1 MARIRSIK
9 PELRTSLTV
18 AEWPREVRYFWTLL
32 WGYLD
37 DHGRGVDNARLVLA
51 DCFPLDRDLDEDVID
66 KWLGLFAESG
76 PLCRYGVNGRRY
88 MHSVNWKEHQ
98 RPSHP
103 TDSRIPPCPHHHA
116 LAAAHAGGFASVSG
130 SSRESLRSDS
140 GSAREVLASSSG
152 STRETVSAPVTSTN
166 GFANISGGA
175 PELLVPEQVVREV
188 VREVV
193 GGVGG
198 DSVDTSPPEAPKT
211 KRAGKPRTQATEA
224 PERFPVTEPM
234 YERARTVYGL
244 SRQRADFETG
254 QFLDHHRARGN
265 TFKNWESAWNTW
277 MGRVRK
283 YDPSGAQPLPPIA
296 ETPAPPHCGRCD
308 PATRLIDS
316 DDGRPYRCPDCHPI
330 NQKAVPA

>member
-1 MARIRSIK
+1 MIAIACLRMPAGIGSIHARHAPNDPPHAPSPARTARSRSRTDLRHHRPEDHRPLDGHPPPHPRTPGVQRRGHVPMGGRGRDGERAREAAPPLLQPDRRRAQSRPGGREDGCPLMARIRSIK

-116 LAAAHAGGFASVSG
+116 LAAAHADGFANSSG
-130 SSRESLRSDS
+130 SSRESLRRDS
-140 GSAREVLASSSG
+140 GSAREVLASTSG
-152 STRETVSAPVTSTN
+152 SS
-166 GFANISGGA
+166 
-175 PELLVPEQVVREV
+175 
-188 VREVV
+188 
-193 GGVGG
+193 
-198 DSVDTSPPEAPKT
+198 
-211 KRAGKPRTQATEA
+211 
-224 PERFPVTEPM
+224 
-234 YERARTVYGL
+234 
-244 SRQRADFETG
+244 
-254 QFLDHHRARGN
+254 
-265 TFKNWESAWNTW
+265 
-277 MGRVRK
+277 
-283 YDPSGAQPLPPIA
+283 
-296 ETPAPPHCGRCD
+296 
-308 PATRLIDS
+308 
-316 DDGRPYRCPDCHPI
+316 
-330 NQKAVPA
+330 

>member
-51 DCFPLDRDLDEDVID
+51 DCFPLDRDLDEDTID
-66 KWLGLFAESG
+66 KWLTLITESG
-76 PLCRYGVNGRRY
+76 PLCRYSTNGRRY
-88 MHSVNWKEHQ
+88 MHALNWKEHQ

-116 LAAAHAGGFASVSG
+116 IATLAQEFPNDSG
-130 SSRESLRSDS
+130 SPRESL
-140 GSAREVLASSSG
+140 ANSSG
-152 STRETVSAPVTSTN
+152 SPREVVTTTLTSGN
-166 GFANISGGA
+166 DFANPSGVP
-175 PELLVPEQVVREV
+175 PEPLAPEQVVREV

-193 GGVGG
+193 GGAGG
-198 DSVDTSPPEAPKT
+198 SAPDSAARTAA
-211 KRAGKPRTQATEA
+211 KRAGRPRAQATEA
-224 PERFPVTEPM
+224 PERIEITDSM
-234 YERARTVYGL
+234 YDKARTDYGL
-244 SRQRADFETG
+244 SRQRVDFETG

-265 TFKNWESAWNTW
+265 TFKDWESAWRTW

-283 YDPSGAQPLPPIA
+283 YDPPGAQTLPLDDASPQAPK
-296 ETPAPPHCGRCD
+296 PPHCGQCNER
-308 PATRLIDS
+308 TRMLDDS
-316 DDGRPYRCPDCHPI
+316 DLPERCPRCHPSS
-330 NQKAVPA
+330 QKAGAR